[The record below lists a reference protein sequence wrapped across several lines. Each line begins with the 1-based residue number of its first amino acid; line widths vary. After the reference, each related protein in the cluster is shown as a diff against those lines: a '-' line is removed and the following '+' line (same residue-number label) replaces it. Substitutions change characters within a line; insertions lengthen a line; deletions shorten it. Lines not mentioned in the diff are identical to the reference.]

1 MIVLRLSGNAVP
13 GAVSLSRTR
22 SSLCNSATSRSIS
35 SLILLLD
42 FVLVFYC
49 STMISRHNR
58 VGTLFFA
65 TAEFI
70 FDDWHRF
77 LRVLIG
83 QPCWSAHCPLS
94 ALYTFGRNTTPLSV
108 ILYATLLDT
117 SNFLLSI
124 ETTRSEEFVW
134 IVRENYHSPYTLR
147 IAVIDNKT
155 FESYTI

>member
-13 GAVSLSRTR
+13 GAFSLSRTR

-35 SLILLLD
+35 SLILPLD

-77 LRVLIG
+77 LGVLIG
-83 QPCWSAHCPLS
+83 QPCWSAHGPLL
-94 ALYTFGRNTTPLSV
+94 AQYTFGRNTTPLSV

-117 SNFLLSI
+117 TNFLLSI
-124 ETTRSEEFVW
+124 ETTRSHIPHLHLWALSASLFTLTLHIW
-134 IVRENYHSPYTLR
+134 IHLQH
-147 IAVIDNKT
+147 
-155 FESYTI
+155 

>member
-1 MIVLRLSGNAVP
+1 MIVLRLSGNAMP
-13 GAVSLSRTR
+13 EHFRYLEQR

-35 SLILLLD
+35 SLILSFD

-77 LRVLIG
+77 LGVLIG
-83 QPCWSAHCPLS
+83 QPC
-94 ALYTFGRNTTPLSV
+94 
-108 ILYATLLDT
+108 
-117 SNFLLSI
+117 
-124 ETTRSEEFVW
+124 
-134 IVRENYHSPYTLR
+134 
-147 IAVIDNKT
+147 
-155 FESYTI
+155 